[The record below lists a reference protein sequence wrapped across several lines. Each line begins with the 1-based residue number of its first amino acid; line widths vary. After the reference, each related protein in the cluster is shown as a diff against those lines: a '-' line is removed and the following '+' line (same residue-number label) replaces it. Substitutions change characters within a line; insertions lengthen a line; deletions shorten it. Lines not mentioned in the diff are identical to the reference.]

1 MSTYSV
7 AQVEAISGIRSHTL
21 RIWERRYKFLNP
33 MRTETNIRFYSDKE
47 LQKLI
52 TIGILTRNGHKIS
65 MIDKMTDED
74 ISKNVTNILNSSTIK
89 NEDEIN
95 GLTLCMLNMD
105 EDAFNKIFQRQIIR
119 KGLYFAITEII
130 YPFLN
135 YIGLLWGTSKIIPA
149 QEHFISNL
157 IRQKIISAT
166 ETLPLPAES
175 APSILLFLLEG
186 EDHEIAL
193 LMASF
198 LAKNIGWK
206 VYYLGQNV
214 PSENINTVTKIR
226 NIDLLMTMLIAPR
239 VEEINSVITK
249 LTKETSIP
257 IIISGNSENIA
268 KIENNTNIIKVLN
281 PEDYIKILED
291 RII

>member
-33 MRTETNIRFYSDKE
+33 MRTETNIRYYTDKE
-47 LQKLI
+47 LRKLI

-65 MIDKMTDED
+65 KIDKMTDED
-74 ISKNVTNILNSSTIK
+74 INNNVTNILNSSTIN

-95 GLTLCMLNMD
+95 SLTLCTLNMD
-105 EDAFNKIFQRQIIR
+105 EDAFNTIFQRQIIR

-135 YIGLLWGTSKIIPA
+135 YIGVLWGTNKIIPA

-157 IRQKIISAT
+157 IRNKIISAT

-175 APSILLFLLEG
+175 APAILLFLLEE

-198 LAKNIGWK
+198 LAKNIGWR

-214 PSENINTVTKIR
+214 PNENINTVTKIR

-239 VEEINSVITK
+239 VENINSVIIK
-249 LTKETSIP
+249 LTDETSIP
-257 IIISGNSENIA
+257 IIISGSTENIA
-268 KIENNTNIIKVLN
+268 KIEDNTNIIKVQN
-281 PEDYIKILED
+281 PEEFIKILEE
-291 RII
+291 RIN